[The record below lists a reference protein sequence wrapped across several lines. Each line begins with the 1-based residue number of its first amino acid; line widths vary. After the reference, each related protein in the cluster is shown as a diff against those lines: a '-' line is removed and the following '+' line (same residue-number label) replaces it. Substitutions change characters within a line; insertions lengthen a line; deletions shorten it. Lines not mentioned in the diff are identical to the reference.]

1 MIKKSYEVIK
11 NPINFIE
18 CNLFLLYGENNGIKN
33 DIAESIKS
41 LIKQKKI
48 DIEEFLIYENEIIEE
63 EENLYNSI
71 YSGSLFTSNKLI
83 KIKNGT
89 DKILKYIEDISER
102 CPKNITIIIF
112 SELLDKKSKL
122 RSFFEK
128 NLKNICI
135 PCYLDN
141 ERDLHIIAG
150 LELKKEN
157 IFLSRESI
165 NLLVEKSNSDRGNLK
180 NEIEKIISF
189 SLNNKN
195 LDIEQIKSIINFSGE
210 YKSDTFINECL
221 CGNILQFKKILT
233 ELYVGTINQIF
244 LLRILNNKISRL
256 LNMKEISKNK
266 NDIDNL
272 INTSKPPI
280 FWKEKP
286 IVKKQLD
293 IWNYKD
299 LKQIIIELNETE
311 ILCKKYPNT
320 SKVIF
325 FNFLNKLCSKASS
338 YS

>member
-11 NPINFIE
+11 NPINFIK